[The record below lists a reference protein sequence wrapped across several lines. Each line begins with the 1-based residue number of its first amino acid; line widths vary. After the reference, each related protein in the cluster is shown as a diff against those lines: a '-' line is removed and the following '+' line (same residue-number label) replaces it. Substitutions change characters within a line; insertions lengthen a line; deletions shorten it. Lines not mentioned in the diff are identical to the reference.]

1 MSWRGLT
8 RSVKQNDKKNSNRSA
23 AALSNSE
30 GSRRAC
36 ESCSFFPLLVNEMEK
51 KKRKTSQFIT
61 FKLCIQDVFACLL
74 PSFLPSSA
82 NGGPRAFFCRPFF
95 PTKKSSY
102 LRYQISADSGTMN
115 SSEQRTEGKKVTL
128 ERGGRS
134 SRCGKKAHKN
144 HHNNTRDI

>member
-36 ESCSFFPLLVNEMEK
+36 ESCFFFPLLANEME

-95 PTKKSSY
+95 STKKSSY